1 MGMVGTTKQPAA
13 WEWIKFITS
22 KEVGV
27 QGMVSGGAGNLGG
40 RDDVW
45 NEPACVWDP
54 IFGITQKQYPN
65 GPDTMWRPA
74 NHRPPELNAIL
85 IEEIRPYMLGQVG
98 INDATTRLVQRANTV
113 LAQT

>member
-1 MGMVGTTKQPAA
+1 MGATTCGTIRACC
-13 WEWIKFITS
+13 
-22 KEVGV
+22 
-27 QGMVSGGAGNLGG
+27 LG
-40 RDDVW
+40 
-45 NEPACVWDP
+45 P

-65 GPDTMWRPA
+65 GPDTMRRPA
-74 NHRPPELNAIL
+74 NHRRPELNAIL